1 MSEDEKNSHFHLH
14 QEAILNKGFICMS
27 LEKEIT
33 DTMKTRK
40 NIYLYLIVVTAL
52 VYIGLLTILYCS
64 ESASSDAVIRTFGDA
79 LWYSLVTLSTVGYGD
94 LIPVTPLGHMVG
106 MIFLLLSAGIMMTLF
121 GAVVSF
127 ITSEGL
133 PFFML
138 SLQRHKNWYYFAD
151 YGVES
156 NTLAANIYK
165 EDPDALIIYGE
176 KRSGQSEIPNYP
188 CIYLSA
194 SPHKIVANKRNTGT
208 KCKIFLMKENDIGVN
223 SRAVNLHELP
233 VEVYARTTN
242 GQDKLSGNINFF
254 HSYECCARQYWRSK
268 PLCRHENTIVLIG
281 FGNYGSSILER
292 AILTNIISTEQHV
305 AYHIFGDAGEFF
317 AVHYRLG
324 ELFSLKEE
332 SGVKDSLIFHDE
344 TWAENRSILEK
355 ADRIIICEDDEQNG
369 WGIFWTLNKYYR
381 ISGRIDLRS
390 SRKAPGISYFGTN
403 EDIYTSQQI
412 IRTGLNKAA
421 IMINELFRRSVSY
434 PTLDWNELD
443 DLHRQSKIV
452 AADHLLMKTRILLN
466 DETITELTASAVKKA
481 YEKYCKTK
489 HSETAKEM
497 YRKLD
502 HMRWLRF
509 YIFYNWSYGP
519 VRDDGARQHP
529 MLCPYE
535 ELTPEQRRERDAAW
549 ELMGSIFAEL
559 E

>member
-1 MSEDEKNSHFHLH
+1 
-14 QEAILNKGFICMS
+14 
-27 LEKEIT
+27 
-33 DTMKTRK
+33 MKSRK
-40 NIYLYLIVVTAL
+40 NIYLYLIIIAAL
-52 VYIGLLTILYCS
+52 VYAGLLAILYCS
-64 ESASSDAVIRTFGDA
+64 EAASGDAAIRTFGDA
-79 LWYSLVTLSTVGYGD
+79 FWYSLVTLSTVGYGD
-94 LIPVTPLGHMVG
+94 LVPVTPIGHAVG
-106 MIFLLLSAGIMMTLF
+106 MIFLFLSAGIMVTLF

-127 ITSEGL
+127 LAGEAM

-151 YGVES
+151 YGVEAH
-156 NTLAANIYK
+156 TLAANIYK

-176 KRSGQSEIPNYP
+176 RRSGQSETPDYP
-188 CIYLSA
+188 CMYLSA
-194 SPHKIVANKRNTGT
+194 SPHKIVAKKKNTGS
-208 KCKIFLMKENDIGVN
+208 KCRIFLMKENDIGVN

-242 GQDKLSGNINFF
+242 GQDKLSGNIHFF

-268 PLCRHENTIVLIG
+268 PLCRHERGIVLIG

-292 AILTNIISTEQHV
+292 AILTNVISAEQHV
-305 AYHIFGDAGEFF
+305 AYHIFGDAGEFL

-324 ELFSLKEE
+324 ELFAMEEE
-332 SGVKDSLIFHDE
+332 SMERDSLIFHKE
-344 TWAENRSILEK
+344 SWAENHVVLER
-355 ADRIIICEDDEQNG
+355 ADRIIICEDDVQEG
-369 WGIFWTLNKYYR
+369 WSIFWTLNKYYK

-390 SRKAPGISYFGTN
+390 NRRTPGVSYFGTN
-403 EDIYTSQQI
+403 EEIYTPQQI

-421 IMINELFRRSVSY
+421 VMINELFRRSVSY

-452 AADHLLMKTRILLN
+452 AADHLLMKTRILLR
-466 DETITELTASAVKKA
+466 DETITELTADAVKRA
-481 YEKYCKTK
+481 YDRYCRTK
-489 HSETAKEM
+489 CSETAREM

-519 VRDDGARQHP
+519 IRDDEARQHP

-535 ELTPEQRRERDAAW
+535 DLTPEQRLERDAAW
-549 ELMGSIFAEL
+549 ELMGSISEEL
-559 E
+559 